1 MKPEVEVLKNLL
13 LKQRQL
19 EEKIE
24 TLREKVV
31 LKTKISLGSVS
42 SRSEK
47 QIRYALSKVN
57 DENYKF
63 ILDVTLSWE
72 DQDSTGGW
80 EDNLY
85 LLTLFEVVTRDI
97 EGMAKKLFSLR
108 REGGISGISEVG
120 YWIGNSLSVKPT
132 LEEFL
137 IGKGKY

>member
-1 MKPEVEVLKNLL
+1 MKSEVEVLKNLL

-24 TLREKVV
+24 TLREEVV
-31 LKTKISLGSVS
+31 FKTKISLGSVL

-47 QIRYALSKVN
+47 QIRSALSKVS
-57 DENYKF
+57 DKNYKF

-85 LLTLFEVVTRDI
+85 LLTLFEVVTGDI

-108 REGGISGISEVG
+108 REEGISGISGVG

-132 LEEFL
+132 LDEFL